1 MSVIVPISDKFE
13 IICNIQGIEIMGL
26 YISWNGNFN
35 NKVF

>member
-26 YISWNGNFN
+26 YGTDE
-35 NKVF
+35 

>member
-26 YISWNGNFN
+26 YIPWNGNFN